1 MSLCARREAAPHEAN
16 AGSRGA
22 RGENRQRLL
31 KVSSRRCR
39 PIAGDAHPSG
49 KVIPGASGSLVD
61 IDADRIR
68 LAVATGGH
76 HASHFDRAG
85 REYPITWPVLAALLC
100 RFFKRRV
107 ATVIGRRVLDS
118 QLRVLLLTAGSR
130 GDVEPFV
137 SLASALREAG
147 HAVRICVPDDP
158 DAEYGPDH
166 VSLGVSFS
174 ALALAVSEV
183 GAMRAYREHIVPAM
197 SKILSRVVDE
207 ATAWQPDVIVS
218 HPKLLTVP
226 IVAERL
232 RIPYLTVELAP
243 VLTATAEF
251 PAAGVLRRSYGP
263 VLNRLSYRIPALG
276 ERMFATDIRAARQR
290 LGFARS
296 QRVSPSAGSLI
307 AVSPSL
313 LARPLD
319 WPAKAHMT
327 GDWPRQPQPGEVL
340 DAEVSEFLS
349 DPAPFAYAGFGSMRG
364 GDPASRAEAIIEG
377 ARKAGLRV
385 LLATGWGGLEPPRR
399 CVGRD
404 LLTVS
409 SVPHHL
415 VLPEASVAIHHGG
428 AGTVHAASRAGTPSV
443 LVPFLGDQPFWART
457 LQRSGLTGKPLHRDR
472 LSSQN
477 VRAAIADAVG
487 RQTAVHSVAERMW
500 TEDGLGVAV
509 AEIVR
514 VAVGGK
520 RR

>member
-1 MSLCARREAAPHEAN
+1 MSLCARCVSAPGGVN
-16 AGSRGA
+16 AGSSEKGW
-22 RGENRQRLL
+22 ENAQRLL
-31 KVSSRRCR
+31 QAASCRRH
-39 PIAGDAHPSG
+39 PPAGAEHPSG
-49 KVIPGASGSLVD
+49 KVISGASGSLVD
-61 IDADRIR
+61 INADRIR

-76 HASHFDRAG
+76 HASYLDCAG
-85 REYPITWPVLAALLC
+85 REHPITWPALAASLYKS
-100 RFFKRRV
+100 FKWRA
-107 ATVIGRRVLDS
+107 ATVSESPVLDS

-137 SLASALREAG
+137 SLASALRQAG
-147 HAVRICVPDDP
+147 HAVRVCVPEEP
-158 DAEYGPDH
+158 DAEHGPDH

-174 ALALAVSEV
+174 ALAVAVSGV
-183 GAMRAYREHIVPAM
+183 GALRAYREHIAPAM
-197 SKILSRVVDE
+197 STILSRVVDE

-226 IVAERL
+226 IVAEYL
-232 RIPYLTVELAP
+232 GIPYLTVELAP

-251 PAAGVLRRSYGP
+251 PAAGVLGRSYGP
-263 VLNRLSYRIPALG
+263 ALNRLSYRVPALG
-276 ERMFATDIRAARQR
+276 ERMFAADIRAARQR

-319 WPAKAHMT
+319 WPAKVHMT
-327 GDWPRQPQPGEVL
+327 GDWPRQPRPGEVL
-340 DAEVSEFLS
+340 DSEVSDFLS
-349 DPAPFAYAGFGSMRG
+349 DPAPLAYAGFGSMGG
-364 GDPASRAEAIIEG
+364 GDPASRAEALIEG
-377 ARKAGLRV
+377 ARAGGLRV

-404 LLTVS
+404 LLIVS
-409 SVPHHL
+409 SVPHAL
-415 VLPEASVAIHHGG
+415 VLPHASVAIHHGG
-428 AGTVHAASRAGTPSV
+428 AGTVHAAARAGTPSV

-457 LQRSGLTGKPLHRDR
+457 LHRSGLTGRPLHRDR
-472 LSSQN
+472 LTPQN

-487 RQTAVHSVAERMW
+487 RQSTTHDVAERMRV
-500 TEDGLGVAV
+500 EDGLGAAV

-514 VAVGGK
+514 VAAGGT